1 LGGLIVIYLKLS
13 YGYVQSS
20 FDSETGDCISMT
32 FIPDGRVE
40 RRDESGEPIG
50 GEDSVELEN
59 MEKEVSFDMVQP

>member
-40 RRDESGEPIG
+40 RRDESGEAISE
-50 GEDSVELEN
+50 EDSVELEN
-59 MEKEVSFDMVQP
+59 MEKEVSLDMVQP